1 MKITLNTFK
10 VHHVNYD
17 WKTLY
22 VGLKQEWINKIEV
35 MNYAVE
41 YLMNHPV
48 VQQEEI
54 LELAWGDKDEIEE
67 AILNIIRVEENS
79 FYAIEK
85 RKWRYVILLE
95 VKSNYSDHATEL
107 LGKLAEVY
115 ADMNYPEDMED
126 FIHYQPSN
134 NRCNSCLYFYEKN
147 INGLCNLFQDFLVK
161 EKQNIQNGLPL

>member
-41 YLMNHPV
+41 FMMEHPN

-54 LELAWGDKDEIEE
+54 LELAWGDKDNIEE
-67 AILNIIRVEENS
+67 TILNIIRVEIDS
-79 FYAIEK
+79 FYAVEK
-85 RKWRYVILLE
+85 RKWRYVIFLE
-95 VKSNYSDHATEL
+95 IKLKYTNHVEL
-107 LGKLAEVY
+107 LSKLAEVY
-115 ADMNYPEDMED
+115 ADMNYPEDMEG
-126 FIHYQPSN
+126 FIYYQPSN
-134 NRCNSCLYFYEKN
+134 DAGNRHLHSYEKN
-147 INGLCNLFQDFLVK
+147 INRLCNLFQDFLVK
-161 EKQNIQNGLPL
+161 EKQYIQNGLPL

>member
-22 VGLKQEWINKIEV
+22 VGLKQGWINKIEV

-79 FYAIEK
+79 FYAIKK

-95 VKSNYSDHATEL
+95 GKSKYSDHATEL
-107 LGKLAEVY
+107 LSKLAEVY
-115 ADMNYPEDMED
+115 AVMNSSEDMED
-126 FIHYQPSN
+126 FIHYQPSYN
-134 NRCNSCLYFYEKN
+134 GCNLRLYSYEQN
-147 INGLCNLFQDFLVK
+147 INRLCNLFQDFLVK
-161 EKQNIQNGLPL
+161 EKQNIQNGLSL

>member
-85 RKWRYVILLE
+85 E
-95 VKSNYSDHATEL
+95 N
-107 LGKLAEVY
+107 G
-115 ADMNYPEDMED
+115 DM
-126 FIHYQPSN
+126 
-134 NRCNSCLYFYEKN
+134 
-147 INGLCNLFQDFLVK
+147 LFFLK
-161 EKQNIQNGLPL
+161 

>member
-17 WKTLY
+17 WKQ
-22 VGLKQEWINKIEV
+22 GWINKIEV

-95 VKSNYSDHATEL
+95 VKSKYSDHATEL
-107 LGKLAEVY
+107 LDKLAEVY
-115 ADMNYPEDMED
+115 ADMNYPEDMEG
-126 FIHYQPSN
+126 FIYYQPSN
-134 NRCNSCLYFYEKN
+134 NGCNPLLYSYEKN
-147 INGLCNLFQDFLVK
+147 INRLCNLFQDFLVK
-161 EKQNIQNGLPL
+161 EKQNIQNGLSL

>member
-1 MKITLNTFK
+1 MEITLNTFK

-22 VGLKQEWINKIEV
+22 VGLKQGWINKIEV

-41 YLMNHPV
+41 YLMNHPG
-48 VQQEEI
+48 VQQGEI
-54 LELAWGDKDEIEE
+54 LELAWGDKDDIEE
-67 AILNIIRVEENS
+67 VLLNIIRVEQNS
-79 FYAIEK
+79 FFAIEK

-95 VKSNYSDHATEL
+95 VKSKYSDHATEL

-134 NRCNSCLYFYEKN
+134 NGCNPRLNSYEKS
-147 INGLCNLFQDFLVK
+147 INRLCNLFQDFLVK
-161 EKQNIQNGLPL
+161 EKQNIKNGLPL

>member
-17 WKTLY
+17 WKQ
-22 VGLKQEWINKIEV
+22 GWINKIEV

-85 RKWRYVILLE
+85 WRYVILLE
-95 VKSNYSDHATEL
+95 VKSKYSDHATEL

-115 ADMNYPEDMED
+115 ADMNYPEDMEG
-126 FIHYQPSN
+126 FIYYQPSN
-134 NRCNSCLYFYEKN
+134 NGCNPLLYSYEKN
-147 INGLCNLFQDFLVK
+147 INRLCNLFQDFLVK
-161 EKQNIQNGLPL
+161 EKQNIQNGLSL

>member
-22 VGLKQEWINKIEV
+22 VGLKQGWINKIKV

-85 RKWRYVILLE
+85 E
-95 VKSNYSDHATEL
+95 N
-107 LGKLAEVY
+107 G
-115 ADMNYPEDMED
+115 DM
-126 FIHYQPSN
+126 
-134 NRCNSCLYFYEKN
+134 
-147 INGLCNLFQDFLVK
+147 LFFLK
-161 EKQNIQNGLPL
+161 